1 MKRRGIKA
9 EEKMG
14 MDTIATLI
22 PSLSDEERVGAH
34 TRTKEEGSGDKS
46 DRVGGKKKKGFSRR
60 KCSKKGTRYGSYPRL
75 WPRESVRRR
84 GLHGSHIHL
93 SRYSLSI
100 RGTKRNESSR
110 VDVSSARECA
120 LWHFKTTRNFVPD
133 LHVKRKDERKK
144 GSFDPADW
152 NCPSPKCWEFI
163 EK

>member
-1 MKRRGIKA
+1 MKRRGIKD

-22 PSLSDEERVGAH
+22 PSLSDEERVGAR
-34 TRTKEEGSGDKS
+34 TRRKKEAETKAIVEEE
-46 DRVGGKKKKGFSRR
+46 GGKKEKRKGFSRR

-100 RGTKRNESSR
+100 RGTRRNETKRVESSR
-110 VDVSSARECA
+110 VDVSSGRECA
-120 LWHFKTTRNFVPD
+120 L
-133 LHVKRKDERKK
+133 
-144 GSFDPADW
+144 
-152 NCPSPKCWEFI
+152 
-163 EK
+163 

>member
-1 MKRRGIKA
+1 MKRRGIKD

-22 PSLSDEERVGAH
+22 PSLSDEERVGAR
-34 TRTKEEGSGDKS
+34 TRRKKEAETKAIVEEEGE
-46 DRVGGKKKKGFSRR
+46 KKEKRKGFSRR

-100 RGTKRNESSR
+100 RGTRRNETSRVESSR
-110 VDVSSARECA
+110 CLLRPRVCA
-120 LWHFKTTRNFVPD
+120 MTL
-133 LHVKRKDERKK
+133 
-144 GSFDPADW
+144 
-152 NCPSPKCWEFI
+152 
-163 EK
+163 